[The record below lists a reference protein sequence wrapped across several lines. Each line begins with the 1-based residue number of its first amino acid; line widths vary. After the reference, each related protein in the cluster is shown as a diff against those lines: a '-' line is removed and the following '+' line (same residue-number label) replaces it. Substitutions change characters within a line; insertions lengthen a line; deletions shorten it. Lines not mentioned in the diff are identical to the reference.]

1 MRFRLMLVGTA
12 LTATAT
18 AILAAPTTAS
28 AEPYPAGSPDITVP
42 TATVS
47 EGGALTVSGTG
58 FGANEEVVIDVVYAE
73 ALRGDGGGMFT
84 VAYIR
89 PGLDLVGT
97 VRRAP
102 IATVTAN
109 AQGAWS
115 ASITLTQAGVAT
127 ITATGQTTG
136 AVQTTSV
143 TVLSGLPQS
152 DEGDELPITGPGLTA
167 AFAIGTLAVVTGA
180 VLLWL
185 PIAVRRRR
193 QTNTTT

>member
-1 MRFRLMLVGTA
+1 MRFRLLLVGTA
-12 LTATAT
+12 LTAT

-47 EGGALTVSGTG
+47 EGGDLTVTGTG
-58 FGANEEVVIDVVYAE
+58 FGANEEVALDVVYAE
-73 ALRGDGGGMFT
+73 ALGSGGTMFT
-84 VAYIR
+84 VAY
-89 PGLDLVGT
+89 

-102 IATVTAN
+102 VTTVTAN

-115 ASITLTQAGVAT
+115 ASITLTQAGTAT

-136 AVQTTSV
+136 VVQTTSV
-143 TVLSGLPQS
+143 RVLGGLPQS
-152 DEGDELPITGPGLTA
+152 DEGDDDELPITGPGLTA

-185 PIAVRRRR
+185 PIAVRRRSR
-193 QTNTTT
+193 KA